1 MYKESPRTKVLV
13 VLLRDCS
20 GAGYFRCFREC
31 FRNVSKMLS
40 KETKA
45 GSGVLYAIRVVR
57 STLKTTRKTPET
69 KAREALETLV
79 VSADVSARN

>member
-20 GAGYFRCFREC
+20 EAGHFRCFREC
-31 FRNVSKMLS
+31 FHNVSTMLS
-40 KETKA
+40 KETRA
-45 GSGVLYAIRVVR
+45 GSGALYAIRVVR